1 MILKDIHTNTDG
13 KEMRDMAEDNISVNI
28 SFLMVET
35 ILNKLENSGLLSD
48 EQKNLIQDDVRKKI
62 GAEKNFSCVM
72 MDL

>member
-1 MILKDIHTNTDG
+1 MVESILTKLKD
-13 KEMRDMAEDNISVNI
+13 
-28 SFLMVET
+28 
-35 ILNKLENSGLLSD
+35 SGLLSD

>member
-1 MILKDIHTNTDG
+1 MILKDIHINIDG
-13 KEMRDMAEDNISVNI
+13 KEMRNMAGDNISVNI
-28 SFLMVET
+28 SFLMVES
-35 ILNKLENSGLLSD
+35 ILTKLKDSGLLSD